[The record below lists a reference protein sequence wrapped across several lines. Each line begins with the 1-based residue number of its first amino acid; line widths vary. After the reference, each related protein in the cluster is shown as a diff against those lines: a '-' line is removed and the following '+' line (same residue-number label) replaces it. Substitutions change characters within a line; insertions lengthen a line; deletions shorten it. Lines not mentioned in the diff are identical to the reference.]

1 MAYHILWNDASGRVR
16 EWGFTNKKCAW
27 EFCKELSAEGLTC
40 ISDSVTIDHK
50 TRTVYFSV

>member
-27 EFCKELSAEGLTC
+27 KFCKELSAEGLTC